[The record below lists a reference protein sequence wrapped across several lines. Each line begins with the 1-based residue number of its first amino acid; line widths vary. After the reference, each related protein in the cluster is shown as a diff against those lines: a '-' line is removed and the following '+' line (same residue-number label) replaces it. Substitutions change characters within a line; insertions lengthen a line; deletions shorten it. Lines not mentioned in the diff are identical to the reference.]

1 LFGDILSDAAATLGG
16 SLGLLP
22 SASVGGR
29 VGLYEPVHGSAPDIA
44 GQDMANPIAAIL
56 STEMMLREL
65 GETASAEAIRHSIDH
80 VLADG
85 VRTADLWQ
93 EGHTKLGTTA
103 MGERIRDEALRA
115 LS

>member
-1 LFGDILSDAAATLGG
+1 
-16 SLGLLP
+16 
-22 SASVGGR
+22 
-29 VGLYEPVHGSAPDIA
+29 VGLFEPVHGSAPDIA

-56 STEMMLREL
+56 SVEMMLEEF
-65 GETASAEAIRHSIDH
+65 GQTSAAEAIRHAIDH

-93 EGHTKLGTTA
+93 EGHRKVGTA
-103 MGERIRDEALRA
+103 DMGTRIRDEALRA